1 MKKIFKSSTMI
12 VTLALLLGC
21 GDEVKVM
28 TTPPDYVLTLHS
40 YFEVEFVDSKYMVS
54 RMGHMSPVN
63 CELIMEE
70 TVRTDVKR
78 VWIEAQTLNCG
89 DKSIAIEAA
98 VIGPDRII
106 GLPLRLHD
114 DNYPLV
120 EEGTVMDMLV
130 FETVKFGNVE
140 IHYTTEL

>member
-1 MKKIFKSSTMI
+1 MKKLFKSSI
-12 VTLALLLGC
+12 VIPTLALLFGC

-28 TTPPDYVLTLHS
+28 TTPPDYVLALHS
-40 YFEVEFVDSKYMVS
+40 YFEVKFVDSKYMVS
-54 RMGHMSPVN
+54 RMGHMSPVD
-63 CELIMEE
+63 CELVMEE
-70 TVRTDVKR
+70 TLRTDVKR
-78 VWIEAQTLNCG
+78 VWIEAQTLKCG

-114 DNYPLV
+114 GNSPLV
-120 EEGTVMDMLV
+120 EEGTVLDMLV

-140 IHYTTEL
+140 IHYTSAL